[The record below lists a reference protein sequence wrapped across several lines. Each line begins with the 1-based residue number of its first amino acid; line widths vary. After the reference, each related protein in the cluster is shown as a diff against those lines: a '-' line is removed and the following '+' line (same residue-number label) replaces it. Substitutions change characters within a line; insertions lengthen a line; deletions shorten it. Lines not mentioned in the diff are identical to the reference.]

1 MERLNP
7 AFHFRFVAPKPTL
20 AIWAATLW
28 SPERS
33 MLKRLGTSKVGPSI
47 GTPAQQSRLSDVD
60 VFRGIA
66 ALVVAALHTREMMWV
81 GIRESWRLNGGLHAS
96 PGALLGYLT
105 FPLIWGSIGVPI
117 FFVLSG
123 YCIHRSQAFVRA
135 RTGSFQLSNANFLLR
150 RFVRIYPV
158 FVGALLFTLLCD
170 SVSRHFAFD
179 NPRLGDTGIG
189 AFLVNLF
196 AIQGIVRKNFGS
208 NGPLW
213 TLSIEVQFY
222 ALYPLLLT
230 AMRRLGNWWTLL
242 ALIILNIASYF
253 ALKRHGYELFS
264 SYYFSWYL
272 GALVAEGEAA
282 GLPSRLL
289 SLARRRAEL
298 FGLSL
303 AIMCCGCALFSLS
316 QYGAFQVW
324 ALAFAAFLFALLGRP
339 ATFHGLAARFFRWTG
354 TFSYSIYV
362 VHVPVVVLVSS
373 VFFHSAKQ
381 VSLAPFCATIV
392 AVVGCAY
399 AFSFVFERPALALSQ
414 KLKQPVPS
422 YAVPV
427 AR

>member
-1 MERLNP
+1 MGSS
-7 AFHFRFVAPKPTL
+7 F
-20 AIWAATLW
+20 
-28 SPERS
+28 S
-33 MLKRLGTSKVGPSI
+33 
-47 GTPAQQSRLSDVD
+47 TPAQQSRLSDVD
-60 VFRGIA
+60 VFRGGA

-81 GIRESWRLNGGLHAS
+81 GIRETWQLNGGLRAS
-96 PGALLGYLT
+96 PSAILGYLT
-105 FPLIWGSIGVPI
+105 YPLVWGSIGVPI

-135 RTGSFQLSNANFLLR
+135 RARSFQLSNANFLLR

-170 SVSRHFAFD
+170 SMSRHFAPD
-179 NPRLGDTGIG
+179 NPRLGETGIG

-196 AIQGIVRKNFGS
+196 AIHGVIRKNFGS
-208 NGPLW
+208 NGALW

-230 AMRRLGNWWTLL
+230 SMRRLGNLRTLL
-242 ALIILNIASYF
+242 ALIALNIASYF
-253 ALKRHGYELFS
+253 ALNRHGYELFS
-264 SYYFSWYL
+264 SYYVSWYL
-272 GALVAEGEAA
+272 GAMVAEGEAV

-289 SLARRRAEL
+289 VLARRRAEL

-303 AIMCCGCALFSLS
+303 AIMCCGCALFFISH
-316 QYGAFQVW
+316 YGAFQIW
-324 ALAFAAFLFALLGRP
+324 ALAFAVFLFALLGRP
-339 ATFHGLAARFFRWTG
+339 AEFNGLAASFFRWTG

-362 VHVPVVVLVSS
+362 VHLPLVVLVSS
-373 VFFHSAKQ
+373 VFFNSAKQ
-381 VSLAPFCATIV
+381 VNLAPFCATIV

-414 KLKQPVPS
+414 KLKQPIPP

-427 AR
+427 APLERFP